1 MSRANLTP
9 RGDRPSP
16 ELAAFFRQQ
25 IDAMPMTHAVRK
37 LGLSENTLHLLADR
51 ALVRADMLKK
61 AEAVMARELETAR

>member
-1 MSRANLTP
+1 MTAMLTP
-9 RGDRPSP
+9 RGIRPSL

-61 AEAVMARELETAR
+61 AEGVMAREMEKGE